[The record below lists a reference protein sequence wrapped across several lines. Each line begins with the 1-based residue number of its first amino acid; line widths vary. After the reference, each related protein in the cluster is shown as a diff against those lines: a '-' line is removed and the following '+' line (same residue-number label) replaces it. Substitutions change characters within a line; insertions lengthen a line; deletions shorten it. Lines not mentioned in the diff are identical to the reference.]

1 MAVETYTNMHS
12 NLNILILKGRFY
24 SVTSMIIWIIY
35 LSDLIPNTNRGI
47 ILHKRVK

>member
-12 NLNILILKGRFY
+12 NLNILILKGTFF
-24 SVTSMIIWIIY
+24 SASMIIWIIY
-35 LSDLIPNTNRGI
+35 LPDLIPNTNRGI